1 MNVSRYISHKID
13 GADSGSFT
21 SSVTKIAI
29 ISIAMGVAV
38 MIVSFAILEGFRN
51 EIQSKI
57 FSFGAHL
64 QISKYDTNNSLEVEP
79 IGGPRL
85 VQDLHRFPQVQTIQP
100 FARKTAIIKTKEEV
114 LGVVLKG
121 ISEEDGRS
129 PMRENLLTG
138 KFLSFPDS
146 TASNEI
152 LLSRKVADKLR
163 LKVGDDALFYFIQN
177 PPRVRK
183 FTVKGIYQT
192 GLDEFDEVY
201 VIGDIRQIRELN
213 AWPDSLVGGVEV
225 VLKDFNRLDP
235 VAENLYENLRYDLK
249 LDKITDQYAQLFDWL
264 QLLNRN
270 VIIFLIL
277 IIFVATFNMVA
288 TIFIMILER
297 TNMIGVLKAIGAT
310 DRQIRSMFF
319 FRGLSLTLR
328 GMLFGNLV
336 GLGFCALQYYTH
348 LIPLDPENYYMD
360 RVPIFWDPN
369 IIIILN
375 AAVFATSLLA
385 VLIPTYLISRI
396 KPVTAIKFD

>member
-1 MNVSRYISHKID
+1 M
-13 GADSGSFT
+13 
-21 SSVTKIAI
+21 TKIAI
-29 ISIAMGVAV
+29 ISIALGLAV
-38 MIVSFAILEGFRN
+38 MIVSFSILAGFRN

-64 QISKYDTNNSLEVEP
+64 TVSKYDTNNSIEIEP
-79 IGGPRL
+79 ISGPAL
-85 VQDLHRFPQVQTIQP
+85 VQDLRRFSQVATIQP
-100 FARKTAIIKTKEEV
+100 FARKTAIIKTKDEV

-121 ISEEDGRS
+121 VSETDSRS
-129 PMRENLLTG
+129 PMRQNLVAG
-138 KFLSFPDS
+138 SFISFPDS
-146 TASNEI
+146 AASNDV

-183 FTVKGIYQT
+183 FTVRGIYQT
-192 GLDEFDEVY
+192 GLDEFDDVY
-201 VIGDIRQIRELN
+201 VIGDLRQIRDLN

-225 VLKDFNRLDP
+225 VLKDFSRLDP
-235 VAENLYENLRYDLK
+235 VAEDMYENLRYDLK
-249 LDKITDQYAQLFDWL
+249 LDKITEQYAQLFDWL

-270 VIIFLIL
+270 VVIFLLL

-297 TNMIGVLKAIGAT
+297 TNMIGILKAVGAT

-319 FRGLSLTLR
+319 FRGLSLTFR
-328 GMLFGNLV
+328 GMVVGNV
-336 GLGFCALQYYTH
+336 IGLGFCAIQYYTK

-360 RVPIFWDPN
+360 RVPVYWDPT
-369 IIIILN
+369 IIILLN
-375 AAVFATSLLA
+375 VATFAASLLA

-396 KPVTAIKFD
+396 KPVAAIKFD

>member
-1 MNVSRYISHKID
+1 MNVSQYISHKID

-29 ISIAMGVAV
+29 ISIAIGLAV

-51 EIQSKI
+51 EIQNKI

-64 QISKYDTNNSLEVEP
+64 QVTKYDTNNALEVAP
-79 IGGPRL
+79 INGDKL
-85 VQDLHRFPQVQTIQP
+85 TQELQQYPQVKTIQP
-100 FARKTAIIKTKEEV
+100 FAFKTAIIKTKDEV

-121 ISEEDGRS
+121 IAEQRGNS
-129 PMRENLLTG
+129 PMRQNLVAG

-146 TASNEI
+146 SASDDV
-152 LLSRKVADKLR
+152 LLSRKIADKLR

-177 PPRVRK
+177 PPRIRK

-201 VIGDIRQIRELN
+201 VIGDIRQIRDLR
-213 AWPDSLVGGVEV
+213 AWPDSLVGGMEV
-225 VLKDFNRLDP
+225 VLRDFKQLNP
-235 VAENLYENLRYDLK
+235 VADHMYETLPYDLK
-249 LDKITDQYAQLFDWL
+249 IDKITDQYAQLFDWL

-270 VIIFLIL
+270 VIIFLVL
-277 IIFVATFNMVA
+277 IIVVATFNMIA

-310 DRQIRSMFF
+310 DNQIRRMFF
-319 FRGLSLTLR
+319 FRGLNLTVR
-328 GMLFGNLV
+328 GMLVGNLI
-336 GLGFCALQYYTH
+336 GLGFCAVQYYFH

-360 RVPIFWDPN
+360 RVPIHWDPF
-369 IIIILN
+369 IIIVLN
-375 AAVFATSLLA
+375 VATFIASLLA

>member
-1 MNVSRYISHKID
+1 M
-13 GADSGSFT
+13 
-21 SSVTKIAI
+21 TKIAI
-29 ISIAMGVAV
+29 ISIALGVAV

-64 QISKYDTNNSLEVEP
+64 QVSKYDTNNSLEVEP

-85 VQDLHRFPQVQTIQP
+85 IKDLHRFKQVKSTQS

-121 ISEEDGRS
+121 IDEKDGIS
-129 PMRENLLTG
+129 PMRENLVAG
-138 KFLSFPDS
+138 KFLAFPDS
-146 TASNEI
+146 AASNDV

-163 LKVGDDALFYFIQN
+163 LKVGDEALFYFIQN

-183 FTVKGIYQT
+183 FNVRGIYQT

-201 VIGDIRQIRELN
+201 IIGDIRQIRELN

-225 VLKDFNRLDP
+225 VLKDFNQLDP
-235 VAENLYENLRYDLK
+235 VSDNMYENLRYDLK

-264 QLLNRN
+264 KLLNRN
-270 VIIFLIL
+270 VVIFLIL

-297 TNMIGVLKAIGAT
+297 TNMIGVLKALGAT
-310 DRQIRSMFF
+310 DNQIRSMFF
-319 FRGLSLTLR
+319 YRGLSLTLR
-328 GMLFGNLV
+328 GMLYGNLI
-336 GLGFCALQYYTH
+336 GLGFCAIQYFFH
-348 LIPLDPENYYMD
+348 PIPLDPENYYMD
-360 RVPIFWDPN
+360 RVPIFWDPTMVL
-369 IIIILN
+369 ILN
-375 AAVFATSLLA
+375 VATFLTSLLA

-396 KPVTAIKFD
+396 RPVAAIKFD

>member
-1 MNVSRYISHKID
+1 MNISRYISNKID

-29 ISIAMGVAV
+29 ISIALGVAV
-38 MIVSFAILEGFRN
+38 MIVSFSILEGFRN
-51 EIQSKI
+51 EIQTKI

-64 QISKYDTNNSLEVEP
+64 QISKYDTNNSLNAEP

-85 VQDLHRFPQVQTIQP
+85 IKTLRRSPQVAVIQP
-100 FARKTAIIKTKEEV
+100 FARKTAIIKTQDEV

-121 ISEEDGRS
+121 IDEKTNRS
-129 PMRENLLTG
+129 PMRQNMVEGEFLT
-138 KFLSFPDS
+138 FPDS
-146 TASNEI
+146 SASNDV

-183 FTVKGIYQT
+183 FVVRGIYQT
-192 GLDEFDEVY
+192 GLDEFDEIY
-201 VIGDIRQIRELN
+201 IIGDIRQIRDLN

-225 VLKDFNRLDP
+225 TLRDFQRLDP
-235 VAENLYENLRYDLK
+235 VSDNLYETLPYDLK

-264 QLLNRN
+264 KLLNKN
-270 VIIFLIL
+270 VVIFLIL

-310 DRQIRSMFF
+310 DNQIRSMFF

-328 GMLFGNLV
+328 GMLIGNLI

-360 RVPIFWDPN
+360 RVPIHWDLG

-375 AAVFATSLLA
+375 VATFLTSLLA

-396 KPVTAIKFD
+396 RPVAAIKFD